1 MLVKEASGLLRDELP
16 RSPPKL
22 LPLLIMLVLLISF
35 SSLSIMYTII
45 MLNTAIVM
53 LQETEEKQT

>member
-1 MLVKEASGLLRDELP
+1 
-16 RSPPKL
+16 
-22 LPLLIMLVLLISF
+22 MLVLLISF

-53 LQETEEKQT
+53 LQETEEKQTELTTYNGDKYYDSENLHGCL